1 MAQLTAQV
9 VSYDDDFKRQVARLL
24 RACGVP
30 IGIVEG
36 RSAEG
41 TGPDLVVVDIRAD
54 ASSGMAAIERLRANN
69 AGLAVFAIAAAAE
82 PDLILQAMRAGANE
96 FFPWSVAEGTP
107 AARAMEESFHGAVRR
122 TATRREAATAGAK
135 PPCVTHAFLGA
146 KGGAGTTTV
155 AVNCA
160 VELARLTKRPTVI
173 VDLKTCLGEVALFL
187 GVRPR
192 FTVLD
197 AIENLHRLDK
207 DFLKELV
214 AKHKSG
220 LDILAG
226 SEQFDRPNAQ
236 DAGAVEELLR
246 VLTRAYDYVVID
258 GGNVI
263 NSCVAAALYAADTIF
278 LVTNPDVPSISR
290 KATPVEWKA
299 GIEKAMADRFG
310 RYEGNRIYNFA
321 VRVDGYVLA
330 PPVLPVV
337 AAVRSALAAL
347 QPFTLITLDIM
358 MPDMDGQAAL
368 SAIRSLEIA
377 AGLTGAAGAKIF
389 MTTAL
394 GDGKNVMAAFREQ
407 CTGYLTKPI
416 DLEKMFIQL
425 KAQGLIP
432 P

>member
-9 VSYDDDFKRQVARLL
+9 VSFDDEFKRQVARLL

-36 RSAEG
+36 RNAEG
-41 TGPDLVVVDIRAD
+41 TGPDLVVVDIRSD
-54 ASSGMAAIERLRANN
+54 ASSGMAAIERLRTSSQ
-69 AGLAVFAIAAAAE
+69 GLAIFAVAAASE

-96 FFPWSVAEGTP
+96 FFPWHNVEGTQ
-107 AARAMEESFHGAVRR
+107 AARAMEESFTGAVRR
-122 TATRREAATAGAK
+122 TATRREAASAGAK

-155 AVNCA
+155 AVNCG
-160 VELARLTKRPTVI
+160 VELARLTKRPTIVI
-173 VDLKTCLGEVALFL
+173 DLKPCLGEVALFL

-236 DAGAVEELLR
+236 DAGALEELLR

-258 GGNVI
+258 AGNMI
-263 NSCVAAALYAADTIF
+263 NACVAAALYAADTIF
-278 LVTNPDVPSISR
+278 LVTNPDVPSIR
-290 KATPVEWKA
+290 NAQRLVDRVRQLGA
-299 GIEKAMADRFG
+299 GSERVKILLNRASDQNLVAPKQIE
-310 RYEGNRIYNFA
+310 
-321 VRVDGYVLA
+321 
-330 PPVLPVV
+330 
-337 AAVRSALAAL
+337 
-347 QPFTLITLDIM
+347 
-358 MPDMDGQAAL
+358 
-368 SAIRSLEIA
+368 
-377 AGLTGAAGAKIF
+377 
-389 MTTAL
+389 TAL
-394 GDGKNVMAAFREQ
+394 GYGIHHTFSSDYRTVSTALNSGVPLSMTNNSEISSQFDSFTRQLVGLVQQAAPEPERKRVFL
-407 CTGYLTKPI
+407 GI
-416 DLEKMFIQL
+416 F
-425 KAQGLIP
+425 
-432 P
+432 

>member
-9 VSYDDDFKRQVARLL
+9 VSYDDEFKRQVAQLL

-30 IGIVEG
+30 VGIIEG

-54 ASSGMAAIERLRANN
+54 ASSGMAAIERLRATS
-69 AGLAVFAIAAAAE
+69 ATLAIFAIATAAE

-96 FFPWSVAEGTP
+96 FFPWSAGDGT
-107 AARAMEESFHGAVRR
+107 AAGRAMEESFHGAVRR
-122 TATRREAATAGAK
+122 SAARREAASAGAK

-155 AVNCA
+155 AVNCG
-160 VELARLTKRPTVI
+160 VELARLTKRPTVV
-173 VDLKTCLGEVALFL
+173 VDLKNCLGEVALFL

-236 DAGAVEELLR
+236 DAGAIEELLR
-246 VLTRAYDYVVID
+246 VLTRTYDYVVID
-258 GGNVI
+258 AGNVI

-278 LVTNPDVPSISR
+278 LVTNPDVPSIR
-290 KATPVEWKA
+290 NAQRLVDRVRQLGA
-299 GIEKAMADRFG
+299 GSERVKVLLNRVSDHHLIAPKQIE
-310 RYEGNRIYNFA
+310 
-321 VRVDGYVLA
+321 
-330 PPVLPVV
+330 
-337 AAVRSALAAL
+337 
-347 QPFTLITLDIM
+347 
-358 MPDMDGQAAL
+358 
-368 SAIRSLEIA
+368 
-377 AGLTGAAGAKIF
+377 
-389 MTTAL
+389 TAL
-394 GDGKNVMAAFREQ
+394 GYGIHHTFSSDYRTVSTALNSGVPLALSNHSELASQFDNFARHLIGLVEDV
-407 CTGYLTKPI
+407 KPEPERKRVFLGI
-416 DLEKMFIQL
+416 F
-425 KAQGLIP
+425 
-432 P
+432 